1 MLPLHVDLPTF
12 RILNGNHYQ
21 ITIRLPPTLF
31 LPPHD
36 ALARRRAKSGARLI
50 TALSA
55 FTVEKPVTYTASA
68 HTADLDF
75 EVFLATLHA
84 PGLESDHKK
93 SNTI

>member
-1 MLPLHVDLPTF
+1 MMPLLVDLPTS
-12 RILNGNHYQ
+12 RTLNANQHQ

-31 LPPHD
+31 FPPHD
-36 ALARRRAKSGARLI
+36 ALARLRAKSGARLI

-55 FTVEKPVTYTASA
+55 STVEKPVTYTASA
-68 HTADLDF
+68 HTANLDF

-84 PGLESDHKK
+84 PTLESDHKK